1 MAQHKFSPILRPHFD
16 NQSLLYHNKNI
27 ITILQAPDNGDG
39 DNPLSYSFF
48 SLQKCMQRCGRQ
60 VHPAIS
66 TCSVAEWKTCLF
78 SNIWLFCPS
87 SFSDLRSPH
96 TDMKLGLNTQ
106 IKPGSTDAEKTRTE
120 FISTSHSHMFIFKEP
135 DLANRDFITL
145 VAGKNRE
152 APSTQS
158 FFWAFRK
165 KSPKIKP
172 TSVEIIT
179 RLLYH
184 MFQW

>member
-16 NQSLLYHNKNI
+16 NRSLLYHNKNI

-66 TCSVAEWKTCLF
+66 TCSDAEWKTCLF

-96 TDMKLGLNTQ
+96 TDMKHGLNTQ
-106 IKPGSTDAEKTRTE
+106 INQVAQMRKKPEQNSFQHPTATCLFLKNQTWQTEVLSHLLLEKTERLQVHKA
-120 FISTSHSHMFIFKEP
+120 FS
-135 DLANRDFITL
+135 
-145 VAGKNRE
+145 G
-152 APSTQS
+152 PSE
-158 FFWAFRK
+158 
-165 KSPKIKP
+165 KSPPK
-172 TSVEIIT
+172 
-179 RLLYH
+179 
-184 MFQW
+184 